1 MVEYKFFDRP
11 DFLWRMSVNG
21 ARNWNRFEKSY
32 DGHDLDNKI
41 IGKPLNQ
48 MRVLRTEGFIND
60 QAEVPVSWKTDG
72 SNGPMNV
79 GSGYMQP
86 GDYKIVDASGDGH
99 IDGNDLVYIGSA
111 LPSISGGIVNELK
124 WKGFDVNMLLSYQ
137 LGRHILYPYAVQ
149 SIMMNNDYYALVFD
163 LEKTT
168 FWEKNGDRADY
179 ARLQP
184 GILDNHVYDYL
195 LDRNVSK
202 VNWLKLKT
210 LTVGY
215 TLPSRWTRRWFI
227 DQLRFFVSGEN
238 LLTWTNYIGMD
249 PETVDITT
257 GIDGVLT
264 GNGIQGSYP
273 LARKFT
279 IGVTFKF

>member
-1 MVEYKFFDRP
+1 M
-11 DFLWRMSVNG
+11 
-21 ARNWNRFEKSY
+21 
-32 DGHDLDNKI
+32 
-41 IGKPLNQ
+41 
-48 MRVLRTEGFIND
+48 
-60 QAEVPVSWKTDG
+60 
-72 SNGPMNV
+72 
-79 GSGYMQP
+79 
-86 GDYKIVDASGDGH
+86 
-99 IDGNDLVYIGSA
+99 
-111 LPSISGGIVNELK
+111 
-124 WKGFDVNMLLSYQ
+124 
-137 LGRHILYPYAVQ
+137 YPYTVQ
-149 SIMMNNDYYALVFD
+149 SISMTNDYNALVFD

-168 FWEKNGDRADY
+168 FWEKPGDRADY

-184 GILDNHVYDYL
+184 GNLDNHVYDYL

-215 TLPSRWTRRWFI
+215 SLPSRWTRRWFI